1 MFTKL
6 MTLFSATLIA
16 VSPAAY
22 AEEPEQVDT
31 VLRVKNAPQVEV
43 SIPGEVS
50 EPVLD
55 IDHFFENRVEGCTQ
69 GVCFAMI
76 PFPAAFSQF
85 RKGTVQ
91 VLGVTTGDKKLL
103 LVRFYFQ

>member
-6 MTLFSATLIA
+6 MTLFPATLIA
-16 VSPAAY
+16 LSLAAY
-22 AEEPEQVDT
+22 ADEPEQVDT
-31 VLRVKNAPQVEV
+31 VLLVKKAPQVEI
-43 SIPGEVS
+43 SIPGEARES
-50 EPVLD
+50 VLD
-55 IDHFFENRVEGCTQ
+55 IDHFFRNQVERCTQ

-85 RKGTVQ
+85 QKGRLQ

-103 LVRFYFQ
+103 LVRFYF